1 VPLRLVPDCT
11 MFTPIEPAPP
21 TESVLVPRYV
31 PPSVAVE
38 VVGVEVAGVAEPPP
52 PPPPQ
57 PARSTSARNRPNDEV
72 RIEKHPLLVVG
83 HTSDPAL
90 AQGVAA
96 WVRLDLQSRPREG
109 WLCRLPSEAWGMR
122 SYRSLGRLCRDSAL
136 TALLVIFGHAAAY
149 AQSPAPVASSPSAFG
164 SSSGSAFPPVAI
176 QGCAAK
182 VTGNG
187 SIAFPHRVNFDLS
200 FLNISGKTA
209 NAVMLTIGGT
219 DFVKAGVFAPNSA
232 TSWRIDARSFG
243 AFQAQNCAVKAVRFT
258 DGTEWDAP
266 NAVLVSP
273 AAGAPP
279 NPSPSP

>member
-1 VPLRLVPDCT
+1 MKLRIGLVLSL
-11 MFTPIEPAPP
+11 A
-21 TESVLVPRYV
+21 VLF
-31 PPSVAVE
+31 
-38 VVGVEVAGVAEPPP
+38 GV
-52 PPPPQ
+52 
-57 PARSTSARNRPNDEV
+57 SA
-72 RIEKHPLLVVG
+72 
-83 HTSDPAL
+83 
-90 AQGVAA
+90 
-96 WVRLDLQSRPREG
+96 
-109 WLCRLPSEAWGMR
+109 
-122 SYRSLGRLCRDSAL
+122 SAD
-136 TALLVIFGHAAAY
+136 
-149 AQSPAPVASSPSAFG
+149 AQSPAPAPSSPSAFG

-219 DFVKAGVFAPNSA
+219 DFVKTGLFAPNSA

-243 AFQAQNCAVKAVRFT
+243 TFQAQNCAVKAVRFT

-266 NAVLVSP
+266 NAVLVAP
-273 AAGAPP
+273 AAGASP

>member
-1 VPLRLVPDCT
+1 MKLGFGL
-11 MFTPIEPAPP
+11 AL
-21 TESVLVPRYV
+21 SL
-31 PPSVAVE
+31 AVMSSF
-38 VVGVEVAGVAEPPP
+38 GAGA
-52 PPPPQ
+52 
-57 PARSTSARNRPNDEV
+57 SAD
-72 RIEKHPLLVVG
+72 
-83 HTSDPAL
+83 
-90 AQGVAA
+90 
-96 WVRLDLQSRPREG
+96 
-109 WLCRLPSEAWGMR
+109 
-122 SYRSLGRLCRDSAL
+122 
-136 TALLVIFGHAAAY
+136 
-149 AQSPAPVASSPSAFG
+149 AQSPAPVASPPSAFG

-219 DFVKAGVFAPNSA
+219 DFVKTGLFAPNSA

-243 AFQAQNCAVKAVRFT
+243 TFQAQNCAVKAVRFT

-266 NAVLVSP
+266 NAVLVAP
-273 AAGAPP
+273 AAGGPP